1 MVDASVSIGVTRH
14 NYDRK
19 NLFIL
24 LSISFFTAITLR
36 LIILFSRSPYFFGG
50 DLYSYVTFSEE
61 IRLNGM
67 LIPFNNALHFPG
79 TGFVFPPLIP
89 LVLSPFVIYFN
100 TQRALEIFTLLEILT
115 GSISTIPVYKIS
127 KSIFDH
133 KTGLIASFIYST
145 FPPFIYLD
153 IWGDFAQV
161 AGLLLIL
168 LIIMTAISII
178 ENNNRRS
185 STILLAILIIV
196 LAYTHDLSF
205 FFVIFYLL
213 IAVVILSL
221 LSRSRG
227 KDLNSTR
234 SILLGGVLG
243 AAIGSSWYFY
253 HSSIFYFLT
262 GHGSSLYKGGTVYQ
276 SIYSLSVEFDIPYG
290 FQWIVYVF
298 FALLIIT
305 WIYLHSSQHRD
316 EEVLIDALLAAS
328 LIPIMAFAFD
338 PVLFSRFGY
347 FVSLGYIFTGSYF
360 ISDLIFRR
368 HAGNINWKYLKN
380 ALKIGTVL
388 FIALYVSFS
397 VVMNENAH
405 DYYVAGGQNISY
417 YSDCGVI
424 HWFDSQNNRT
434 EVIAAPQAIGFML
447 MAFTGNPVIVNES
460 ISLLTQHLEFEES
473 IAAGIL
479 VHFSQNVSQLQEI
492 EMNYH
497 VSYVVSST
505 GYIGKYYKS
514 VYSNTNYS
522 IYMLNL

>member
-1 MVDASVSIGVTRH
+1 MGVAGH
-14 NYDRK
+14 NYGRK
-19 NLFIL
+19 NLIIL
-24 LSISFFTAITLR
+24 LAISFFTAITVR
-36 LIILFSRSPYFFGG
+36 LIILFSGTPYFFGG

-67 LIPFNNALHFPG
+67 LIPFYNVLHFPG

-89 LVLSPFVIYFN
+89 FVLSPFVIYFN
-100 TQRALEIFTLLEILT
+100 TQRVLEIFTLLEILI

-133 KTGLIASFIYST
+133 KTGVIASFIYST

-168 LIIMTAISII
+168 LIIMAMISIL
-178 ENNNRRS
+178 ENNNRRP
-185 STILLAILIIV
+185 STILLAILIII

-213 IAVVILSL
+213 VAVVLLSL
-221 LSRSRG
+221 FRRSRG
-227 KDLNSTR
+227 KYLNSTL
-234 SILLGGVLG
+234 SISLGGVLG

-262 GHGSSLYKGGTVYQ
+262 QHGLSLDDGGTVYQ
-276 SIYSLSVEFDIPYG
+276 SIYSISVEFDIPYG

-305 WIYLHSSQHRD
+305 WIYLHYRPHLD
-316 EEVLIDALLAAS
+316 KVVLIDALLAAS
-328 LIPIMAFAFD
+328 LIPIIAFAFD

-347 FVSLGYIFTGSYF
+347 FVSLGYIFTGSFF
-360 ISDLIFRR
+360 ISDLIFRKP
-368 HAGNINWKYLKN
+368 AGNINWKYLKN

-405 DYYVAGGQNISY
+405 EYYVAGGQNISY
-417 YSDCGVI
+417 NSDCGVI
-424 HWFDSQNNRT
+424 HWFDSHSNRS
-434 EVIAAPQAIGFML
+434 EVIAAPQEIGFML

-473 IAAGIL
+473 NAAGIL
-479 VHFSQNVSQLQEI
+479 LHFSQNFSQLQEI
-492 EMNYH
+492 EMDYH

-514 VYSNTNYS
+514 VYSNSNYS